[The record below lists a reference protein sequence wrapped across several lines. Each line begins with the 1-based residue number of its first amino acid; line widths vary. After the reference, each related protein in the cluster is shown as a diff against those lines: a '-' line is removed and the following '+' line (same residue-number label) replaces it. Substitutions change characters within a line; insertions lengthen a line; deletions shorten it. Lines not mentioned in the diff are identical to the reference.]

1 MVKYHIPLRSKF
13 YPISERM
20 SCVTFQLKPV
30 RSLDSLRSAWSGR
43 LRHGPLPYSF
53 SQNSTDIPPKPKSL
67 PDPPRELLSNQ
78 VFDLYSNKFPQNSES
93 NSNLQSKKD
102 YLNSQLVDTT
112 PLINI
117 SPVKPKNRNEYI
129 NPSNP
134 FANRQVLKS
143 EINGGVVRTEKDGKV
158 SGTLLFKDPFE
169 VDSLIKTSLQDPFDT
184 SRVLI
189 PMNPTFH
196 SMNHQLS
203 INSHPSPPLN
213 TELHSSHAKVNTI
226 THFFSVLQNFCFC
239 RFLSQSY
246 LL

>member
-1 MVKYHIPLRSKF
+1 
-13 YPISERM
+13 M

-30 RSLDSLRSAWSGR
+30 RSLDSLRPAWSGR
-43 LRHGPLPYSF
+43 LRHGPLPYSL
-53 SQNSTDIPPKPKSL
+53 SQNSTDIPPKPKSM

-78 VFDLYSNKFPQNSES
+78 VSDLYSNKFPQNSES
-93 NSNLQSKKD
+93 NSSLQRKKD
-102 YLNSQLVDTT
+102 FLNSQLVDTS

-117 SPVKPKNRNEYI
+117 SPDAPKNAETHHEYI

-134 FANRQVLKS
+134 FANKQVLKS
-143 EINGGVVRTEKDGKV
+143 KINGEVFGSEKEGKV
-158 SGTLLFKDPFE
+158 SDKLLCKDPFE
-169 VDSLIKTSLQDPFDT
+169 ADSLVKSSLQDPFDT

-196 SMNHQLS
+196 SMNHQPS

-213 TELHSSHAKVNTI
+213 TELCSSHAKVNTI
-226 THFFSVLQNFCFC
+226 THFFVLFCESFV
-239 RFLSQSY
+239 FVGFSPSPY